1 MPKNHRID
9 LGSQTVLKNL
19 QRALESIKI
28 LLHCRRFRGM
38 RFNRLLSFLPFVN
51 KMASGFTNDEATIR
65 KVLTSSKT
73 IALVGASAK
82 PERPAHYVM
91 QFLLEKGYHVIP
103 INPGM
108 EGKDLLGQKVYASLS
123 SIPSDEK
130 VDMVDVFRNSA
141 ACPLI
146 VDEAISIGA
155 KSVWMQIGVVNEEAA
170 SKAQEA
176 GLDVV
181 MDRCPKIE
189 IPRLG
194 VGPPESSL

>member
-1 MPKNHRID
+1 
-9 LGSQTVLKNL
+9 
-19 QRALESIKI
+19 
-28 LLHCRRFRGM
+28 
-38 RFNRLLSFLPFVN
+38 
-51 KMASGFTNDEATIR
+51 MASGFTNNDSTIR

-82 PERPAHYVM
+82 PARPAHYVM

-141 ACPLI
+141 ACLPI

-155 KSVWMQIGVVNEEAA
+155 KSVWMQMGVVNEEAA
-170 SKAQEA
+170 LKAQEA

-181 MDRCPKIE
+181 MDRCPKVE

>member
-1 MPKNHRID
+1 
-9 LGSQTVLKNL
+9 
-19 QRALESIKI
+19 
-28 LLHCRRFRGM
+28 M
-38 RFNRLLSFLPFVN
+38 RLTKALSFFSVFN

-65 KVLTSSKT
+65 RVLESSKT

-91 QFLLEKGYHVIP
+91 QYLLDKGYSVIP
-103 INPGM
+103 INPGL
-108 EGKDLLGQKVYASLS
+108 EGKDLLGEKVYASLS
-123 SIPSDEK
+123 GIPSEQK
-130 VDMVDVFRNSA
+130 VDMVDIFRNAA
-141 ACPLI
+141 ACPAI

-170 SKAQEA
+170 STAQEA